1 MIAASRFPLKEPFAG
16 GLESL
21 TWHLCRGL
29 RDRGVRVSVFAGAGS
44 DPRLGVRELRTRP
57 LALSAV
63 ARQDVAMPPAAWL
76 SEHHAYLQVMLELQA
91 RGDVDVIHN
100 NSLHHLPVAMA
111 AACAAPMV
119 TTLHTPPTPWLEPAI
134 EIADDDRSH
143 YVAVSE
149 HTRAS
154 WRHVVD
160 AEVVPNGVDVQRL
173 ATGPG
178 RSDRWPGRA
187 AWCPRRRRTWPSTSP
202 RAAGM
207 RLRLAGPV
215 GDADYVREM
224 VTPRL
229 GPDVEY
235 LGHLRTHEL
244 AALFGGSAATL
255 VTPVWDEP
263 YGLVAAESLAC
274 GTPVVAFDR
283 GGLPEF
289 VTADVGRLSRRRRRG
304 RRGCRARRGHARPRR
319 LPRPRRAAL
328 LGGADGRRV
337 PARLRHDA
345 RAAGCGVIGYYV
357 HHQGH
362 GHLSRLQAVAAHL
375 DTRVVGLSS
384 LPEPAGWPGEWVR
397 LARDRRPR
405 PDPARGRHRARGAAL
420 GAATAR
426 GPERPDGHARRLDRA
441 RAPGRARR
449 RRVRGGGPARPV
461 VRHSGRRRGAAR

>member
-1 MIAASRFPLKEPFAG
+1 MHVVMIAASRFPLKEPFAG

-154 WRHVVD
+154 WRHVAD
-160 AEVVPNGVDVQRL
+160 AEVVPNGVDVQRWRP
-173 ATGPG
+173 GPG
-178 RSDRWPGRA
+178 GRTL
-187 AWCPRRRRTWPSTSP
+187 AWAGRLVPEKAPHLAIDIA

-235 LGHLRTHEL
+235 LGHLHTHEL

-289 VTADVGRLSRRRRRG
+289 VTGDVGRVVDDV
-304 RRGCRARRGHARPRR
+304 
-319 LPRPRRAAL
+319 AAA
-328 LGGADGRRV
+328 ADAV
-337 PARLRHDA
+337 HDA
-345 RAAGCGVIGYYV
+345 VTLDRDACRDHAVRHCSVERMVDEYLRVYDTMRA
-357 HHQGH
+357 
-362 GHLSRLQAVAAHL
+362 L
-375 DTRVVGLSS
+375 
-384 LPEPAGWPGEWVR
+384 
-397 LARDRRPR
+397 
-405 PDPARGRHRARGAAL
+405 RGAA
-420 GAATAR
+420 
-426 GPERPDGHARRLDRA
+426 
-441 RAPGRARR
+441 
-449 RRVRGGGPARPV
+449 
-461 VRHSGRRRGAAR
+461 